1 MQESSADTAA
11 VRSGEELNRAAL
23 SNYLADKLD
32 GAANL
37 TIEQFPGG
45 HSNLTYLL
53 RTPAREY
60 VLRRGPLGPVAPKA
74 HDMAREYMVLKAVHP
89 FFGPAPEVFHLC
101 EDTSIIG
108 AVFFIMERRRGIVVR
123 DRIPEELAAFPEYP
137 ARVSRGF
144 VDCLVEL
151 HSVDI
156 EKHALVSLG
165 KPAGFLERQVRGW
178 FERWKGA
185 KTQEIPAMDRL
196 IQWLTD
202 HLPASP
208 AATLVHNDFKLDN
221 LMLDAKDPGRVE
233 AVLDWEMATVGD
245 PLVDLGLVLCYWSQP
260 SDPGGVKS
268 SLTSQPGWFTR
279 DQLIGRYAERTGRDV
294 SRINYYEVFALFKLA
309 VVLQQIYV
317 RFHRGQT
324 QDERFRHF
332 DKRVQSLI
340 EEAIALI

>member
-1 MQESSADTAA
+1 MSADTAA
-11 VRSGEELNRAAL
+11 VRAGEELDRASL
-23 SNYLADKLD
+23 SKYLEDKIEGGGDLS
-32 GAANL
+32 
-37 TIEQFPGG
+37 IEQFPGG

-53 RTPAREY
+53 RTPTREY

-89 FFGPAPEVFHLC
+89 CFYAAPEVFHLC
-101 EDTSIIG
+101 EDPAIIG
-108 AVFFIMERRRGIVVR
+108 AVFFVMERRRGIVMR
-123 DRIPEELAAFPEYP
+123 DRIPPELAAFPDYP

-151 HSVDI
+151 HRVDI
-156 EKHALVSLG
+156 EKHGLVSLG

-178 FERWKGA
+178 FERWNRA
-185 KTQEIPAMDRL
+185 KTDDIPQMERL

-202 HLPASP
+202 HLPVSP
-208 AATLVHNDFKLDN
+208 APTLVHNDFKLDN
-221 LMLDAKDPGRVE
+221 LMLDAQDPGRVE

-245 PLVDLGLVLCYWSQP
+245 PLVDLGLILCYWSQP
-260 SDPGGVKS
+260 SDPGGTKAA
-268 SLTSQPGWFTR
+268 LTSEPGWFTR
-279 DQLIGRYAERTGRDV
+279 DELIGRYARETGRDV
-294 SRINYYEVFALFKLA
+294 SLIDYYEVFALFKLA

-332 DKRVQSLI
+332 DKRVHNLI
-340 EEAIALI
+340 QQAAALI

>member
-1 MQESSADTAA
+1 MSADTAA
-11 VRSGEELNRAAL
+11 VRSGEELDRAAL
-23 SNYLADKLD
+23 TGYLSDKIEGGTSLD
-32 GAANL
+32 
-37 TIEQFPGG
+37 IEQFPGG

-89 FFGPAPEVFHLC
+89 FFDAAPEVFHLC
-101 EDTSIIG
+101 EDASIIG
-108 AVFFIMERRRGIVVR
+108 AVFFIMERRHGVVVR
-123 DRIPEELAAFPEYP
+123 DRIPSELAVFPDYR

-144 VDCLVEL
+144 MDCLVEL
-151 HSVDI
+151 HAVDI
-156 EKHALVSLG
+156 ERHGLISLG

-178 FERWKGA
+178 FERWNRA
-185 KTQEIPAMDRL
+185 KTEEIALMERL

-202 HLPASP
+202 HLPVSP
-208 AATLVHNDFKLDN
+208 APTLVHNDFKLDN
-221 LMLDAKDPGRVE
+221 LMLDAKDPGRIE

-245 PLVDLGLVLCYWSQP
+245 PLVDLGLILCYWSQP
-260 SDPGGVKS
+260 SDPGGTKA
-268 SLTSQPGWFTR
+268 SLTSEPGWFTR
-279 DQLIGRYAERTGRDV
+279 DELIGRYAERTGRDLAL
-294 SRINYYEVFALFKLA
+294 INYYEVFALFKLA

-332 DKRVQSLI
+332 DKRVHNLI
-340 EEAIALI
+340 QQAVALI